1 MLIVD
6 VETTGIDSQKHSI
19 ASVGALDF
27 GEPQSQFYQECRI
40 WEGAEVTLQALRING
55 FSEEELHNAKKK
67 TLEEVIREF
76 LGWSISAEE
85 KTIAGEN
92 PSFDIDFLTASAKR
106 YRIGWP
112 FGYRTIDLHS
122 LCYSHYLRRGLVPP
136 IKEGKSDLNLDKI
149 LDYVGLPPEPQ
160 PHNALMGAKLE
171 AEAFCRLIYGRSLCA
186 EFQNYLI
193 PHHLR

>member
-27 GEPQSQFYQECRI
+27 RDPQRHFYEECRI
-40 WEGAEVTLQALRING
+40 WEGAEVTAQALKING
-55 FSEEELHNAKKK
+55 FSAEELHSPEKKA
-67 TLEEVIREF
+67 LEEIVKEF
-76 LGWSISAEE
+76 LAWSVSVKG

-92 PSFDIDFLTASAKR
+92 PSFDLDFLRASAMR
-106 YRIGWP
+106 YGISWP

-122 LCYSHYLRRGLVPP
+122 LCYSHYLKRGLAPP
-136 IKEGKSDLNLDKI
+136 IKEGRSDLNLDKI
-149 LDYVGLPPEPQ
+149 LDYVQLPPEPQ

-171 AEAFCRLIYGRSLCA
+171 AEAFCRLIYGRSLLT
-186 EFQNYLI
+186 EFQHYLV
-193 PHHLR
+193 PGHLR